1 MCIILV
7 DSEGQ
12 MMKIAPVGT
21 RPDGNYLHPG
31 PQQASAPQSAVRE
44 ISYQPECGI
53 DVRRQD
59 FFEQGI
65 GAAFGEQALKRTRT
79 AEAV

>member
-1 MCIILV
+1 M
-7 DSEGQ
+7 
-12 MMKIAPVGT
+12 GT
-21 RPDGNYLHPG
+21 ISTLGLSKRLLLS
-31 PQQASAPQSAVRE
+31 QQCEKSRINLNV
-44 ISYQPECGI
+44 
-53 DVRRQD
+53 D